1 MSATLSTARSTLGQ
15 LLQETLHN
23 DLLNF
28 WGSKIHPLWSVD
40 QALAQIVGRQIIAEG
55 SITLTLKVNRNVQM
69 PQAGQHLMV
78 QAQVNGVWVGRSYS
92 PSLLPERPRH
102 LRITI
107 KQVENGKLS
116 TWFNEQANMGDIVRL
131 GQPFGDFQLP
141 QDQRPIVMLAA
152 GSGITPMM
160 SLLRDWQ
167 QQPDAR
173 SVQLH
178 YWVSHREQACFI
190 EELLCL
196 QEAQPNFSLR
206 LYLTQQQA
214 TQAHEHSGRI
224 TSAHFAVHAKLE
236 QSHLLACG
244 SADFVQMAQAILPNV
259 YQWQV

>member
-78 QAQVNGVWVGRSYS
+78 QAQVNGVWV
-92 PSLLPERPRH
+92 
-102 LRITI
+102 
-107 KQVENGKLS
+107 
-116 TWFNEQANMGDIVRL
+116 
-131 GQPFGDFQLP
+131 
-141 QDQRPIVMLAA
+141 
-152 GSGITPMM
+152 
-160 SLLRDWQ
+160 
-167 QQPDAR
+167 
-173 SVQLH
+173 
-178 YWVSHREQACFI
+178 SHREQACFV

-244 SADFVQMAQAILPNV
+244 SVDFVQMAQAILPNV
-259 YQWQV
+259 YQWQVEAFSPPALSTATSDQRVQITLQRQQRSLSVPVGQSILTALEAAGIAHPTGCHRHGWRAQRCLVLPRLWRIWKSRTTSCTANMTG